1 MDHRISV
8 IRLAHVPHEAPSKGA
23 ITGLSCTA
31 ISAAC
36 APEYR
41 VLQIS
46 PQTPAVFRRP
56 QQPTCVAHV
65 RQFPAARGSD

>member
-23 ITGLSCTA
+23 A
-31 ISAAC
+31 ILAAC
-36 APEYR
+36 APKYR
-41 VLQIS
+41 VFQIS